1 MGRGKIVFNGNFEGE
16 NGILVVLWNDGMVSM
31 GYYTIYNL
39 FDSRYNR
46 GATLFERTKENQ

>member
-1 MGRGKIVFNGNFEGE
+1 MGRGKVVLNGNFGGE
-16 NGILVVLWNDGMVSM
+16 KGILVILWNDGMVSM